1 MFNEK
6 KMRIQRSFN
15 RAFKTYDAYSYMPA
29 KICKEL
35 LDQLKKIELNYEVIA
50 DFACGTG
57 VSTQEISSVFS
68 FNSMYA
74 IDFCNS
80 LLDEAQKKIRN
91 AKVMFILA
99 DFDDFLFFENSLQL
113 AFCNMG
119 LQWSLDLRNT
129 FKTFSYQLIPSGI
142 MAFSIPLKGTFNELG
157 ENSRNQFYPLEII
170 TNFLTVSGFSI
181 LSYQEKVF
189 IDEFKT
195 LQEAVRS
202 IKYIGAN
209 CLVLRKKSDL
219 SAKPILKFTDKEI
232 VKLTYRIGFFVC
244 RKI

>member
-6 KMRIQRSFN
+6 KIRIQRSFN
-15 RAFKTYDAYSYMPA
+15 KAFKTYDAYSYISA

-35 LDQLKKIELNYEVIA
+35 LTQLKKIELHYEVIA

-68 FNSMYA
+68 FKSMYA

-80 LLDEAQKKIRN
+80 LLYEAQKKISN
-91 AKVMFILA
+91 SKIIFILG
-99 DFDDFLFFENSLQL
+99 DFDDFLFFKNSLQL

-119 LQWSLDLRNT
+119 LQWSLDLMNT
-129 FKTFSYQLIPSGI
+129 FKTFSYQLISSGI
-142 MAFSIPLKGTFNELG
+142 MAFSIPLQGTFNELG
-157 ENSRNQFYPLEII
+157 EKSRNQFYSLEIL
-170 TNFLTVSGFSI
+170 TNFLKVNGFSI

-189 IDEFKT
+189 IDEFET
-195 LQEAVRS
+195 SQEAVRS

-209 CLVLRKKSDL
+209 CLLLRKKSDL
-219 SAKPILKFTDKEI
+219 SLKPILKFMDEAI

-244 RKI
+244 RKD